1 MSVNRKSELQLAL
14 EELGHDPMPDR
25 DGRVS
30 LRIDGDNQTVWNLA
44 WDIARTN
51 SQLDQDA
58 PIIDNCVGSL
68 ILTWR
73 EDYFD
78 EDETDDEEESEE
90 SEDEED
96 ENTPEGVSDGT
107 VAWIGLPGWRK
118 PSANTNEADNDTDDL
133 DCDGPDGS
141 DEMGD
146 EFS

>member
-14 EELGHDPMPDR
+14 EALGHDPMPDQ

-30 LRIDGDNQTVWNLA
+30 LRIDGDSQTVWNLA

-51 SQLDQDA
+51 SHLNQDA
-58 PIIDNCVGSL
+58 PIIDNCMGSV

-78 EDETDDEEESEE
+78 EDETDDEEDED
-90 SEDEED
+90 SEDDEEEPNTWPHRALGLGNKDDKEDD
-96 ENTPEGVSDGT
+96 EE
-107 VAWIGLPGWRK
+107 
-118 PSANTNEADNDTDDL
+118 NDFDP
-133 DCDGPDGS
+133 PDGS

-146 EFS
+146 ELS